1 MEKIENETANAT
13 KAGKIQNNRKRG
25 GKKMK
30 KTNKERWIMEKRR
43 IQMQREDTILYIID
57 I

>member
-13 KAGKIQNNRKRG
+13 EAGKIQNNRKRG
-25 GKKMK
+25 RKKMK

-43 IQMQREDTILYIID
+43 IQMQREDTILYIIN